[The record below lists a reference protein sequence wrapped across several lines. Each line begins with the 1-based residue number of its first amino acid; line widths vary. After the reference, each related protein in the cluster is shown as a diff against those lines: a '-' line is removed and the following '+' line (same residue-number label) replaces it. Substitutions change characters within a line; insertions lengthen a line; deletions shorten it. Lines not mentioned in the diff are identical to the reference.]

1 MADALPAAYAAILGI
16 CADPEGNHENLL
28 SRLPLDQ
35 WQMMRDLAIRSRVAP
50 LVVQTLDRWK
60 AVPKDAAEPIA
71 DLREQARFHALA
83 ALQTA
88 SDVGHVLSVLA
99 EDGLEPIVL
108 KGTPLAF
115 QIYPDPALR
124 PLRDIDLLL
133 SAEETLA
140 AQALL
145 LAHSDFERVPG
156 VAQYGVEHSHQLPE
170 IRYRKS
176 GLVIELHHRL
186 NARGWPQEP
195 ELVQAMRTNAE
206 VTSVLGQEVRV
217 PSRQD
222 NFLHLLEHATLHHLF
237 ANGPLVLADLHY
249 LTSASEWDWDAI
261 MERVDALALTRSL
274 ELVCALASEHGAT
287 WVPAALLGKNTVPKS
302 HCAAARDAMLASED
316 DTQQQA
322 MLGRLAERSDG
333 RMGWS
338 AAFSRVFQPDA
349 AQLSMLSGH
358 PKSSVFRWLGYP
370 KWLWRKA
377 KLFADAKASDASRK
391 AATDRLALSRWLE
404 GA

>member
-1 MADALPAAYAAILGI
+1 MTEVLPAAHAAMLGI
-16 CADPEGNHENLL
+16 CAAPEGNHENLL

-50 LVVQTLDRWK
+50 LVVQTIDRWNTI
-60 AVPKDAAEPIA
+60 PDHAARPIA

-88 SDVGHVLSVLA
+88 NDLVHVLSVLG

-115 QIYPDPALR
+115 QTYPDPALR

-133 SAEETLA
+133 SAEEALA

-145 LAHSDFERVPG
+145 LAHSDFERVPE

-186 NARGWPQEP
+186 DARGWPQEP
-195 ELVQAMRTNAE
+195 ELVQAIRTNAQT
-206 VTSVLGQEVRV
+206 TSVLGQEARV
-217 PSRQD
+217 PSPKD

-237 ANGPLVLADLHY
+237 ANGPLVLADFHY
-249 LTSASEWDWDAI
+249 LASTSEWDWDAVLP
-261 MERVDALALTRSL
+261 RVDALGLMRSL
-274 ELVCALASEHGAT
+274 ELVAALAAEHGAA
-287 WVPAALLGKNTVPKS
+287 WVPPELNGNTSVPNA
-302 HCAAARDAMLASED
+302 HCEAARDAMLASDD
-316 DTQQQA
+316 DTKQQE
-322 MLGRLAERSDG
+322 MLSRLAERSQG
-333 RMGWS
+333 RMSWS
-338 AAFSRVFQPDA
+338 AALARVFQPDA

-358 PKSSVFRWLGYP
+358 PKGSKLRWLGYP

-377 KLFADAKASDASRK
+377 SLFTSAKTSDASHK
-391 AATDRLALSRWLE
+391 AAADRLALSRWLE